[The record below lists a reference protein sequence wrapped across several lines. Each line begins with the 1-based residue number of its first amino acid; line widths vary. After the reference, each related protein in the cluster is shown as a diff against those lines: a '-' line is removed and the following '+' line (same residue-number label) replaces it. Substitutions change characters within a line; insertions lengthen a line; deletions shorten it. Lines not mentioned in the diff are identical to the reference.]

1 MPTTFLVTIDWKLT
15 IFAIAGGLGIF
26 LFGINLMSDSLKKLA
41 GSKLKLFL
49 EKTTNTPLKG
59 IFVGILLTALIQS
72 SSATSALVVGLVRAG
87 LMTLPQAVGVIFGA
101 NIGTTFTS
109 VLISLNIG
117 SYAMPI
123 MFVGT
128 VLIFFV
134 RRKKVQFF
142 GKVIFGF
149 GMMFFGLDTMGGAL
163 KQLVQLPE
171 FAQMLQSVG
180 DKPVLGVIVGVI
192 TTAIIQSSSATI
204 GILQQLYSTGG
215 VPLIGA
221 IAIVLGD
228 NIGTTITSI
237 MASVGATS
245 SAKRT
250 ALVHVLF
257 NSFGTIVF
265 LILLRPYTSFIT
277 LLAQAIVGDD
287 YLTNRLTI
295 SLAHVSFNIAT
306 VFVLYW
312 FVKQMVWAVSKIIP
326 AKDEIEMDD
335 IVLDK
340 LLLKRSP
347 DLALENVKKAM
358 INMGN
363 VTRGMLE
370 FTYNFAFENDDRAME
385 LGMQC
390 EEMLDSMD
398 DKIHNYL
405 VEIGANDL
413 TDRQIQKVAKHIDT
427 ITDLERIGDHFDNL
441 LELFNERKEKRII
454 LHDKTKE
461 ELLDLFSIIR
471 KQLENA
477 LTAYFQEDIAL
488 ANDIMKVEQQLDVL
502 VREYRRNHI
511 NRINDKTCEEVE
523 AGYYVDILSNIE
535 RIGDHCNN
543 MAVNVMNKNFS
554 YHKSDLDHH
563 E

>member
-347 DLALENVKKAM
+347 DLALENAKKAM

-441 LELFNERKEKRII
+441 LELFNERKEKRIV
-454 LHDKTKE
+454 LHEKTKE
-461 ELLDLFSIIR
+461 ELLNLFSIIR
-471 KQLENA
+471 KQLDNS
-477 LTAYFQEDIAL
+477 LTAYFKEDISL

-543 MAVNVMNKNFS
+543 MAINVMNKNFS
-554 YHKSDLDHH
+554 YHKTDLDHH

>member
-1 MPTTFLVTIDWKLT
+1 MPIIFLADIDWKLT
-15 IFAIAGGLGIF
+15 VFAIVGGLGIF

-59 IFVGILLTALIQS
+59 ILVGILLTALIQS

-101 NIGTTFTS
+101 NIGTTITS
-109 VLISLNIG
+109 VLISLDIG

-123 MFVGT
+123 MFVGA
-128 VLIFFV
+128 VLIFFF
-134 RRKKVQFF
+134 KKKKIQHF
-142 GKVIFGF
+142 GKVLFGF
-149 GMMFFGLDTMGGAL
+149 GMLFFGLDTMGAAL
-163 KQLVQLPE
+163 KQLVELPA
-171 FAQMLQSVG
+171 FVNMLQSVG
-180 DKPVLGVIVGVI
+180 DTPILGVAVGVV

-228 NIGTTITSI
+228 NIGTTVTSI
-237 MASVGATS
+237 MASIGGTS

-257 NSFGTIVF
+257 NAFGTILF
-265 LILLRPYTSFIT
+265 FILLKPYTS
-277 LLAQAIVGDD
+277 LVAYVSESIVGPNF
-287 YLTNRLTI
+287 LTNKLTI
-295 SLAHVSFNIAT
+295 SLAHVMFNIAT
-306 VFVLYW
+306 VLILFW
-312 FVKQMVWAVSKIIP
+312 FVKQIVWAVTKIIP
-326 AKDEIEMDD
+326 SHDEIEIDD

-340 LLLKRSP
+340 LLLKSSP

-358 INMGN
+358 KNMGN
-363 VTRGMLE
+363 VARGMLE
-370 FTYNFAFENDDRAME
+370 FAYNYAFDNDDKAIE
-385 LGMQC
+385 LGNQC

-405 VEIGANDL
+405 VDIGANDL
-413 TDRQIQKVAKHIDT
+413 SDNQIQRVAKNIDT

-441 LELFNERKEKRII
+441 FEFFQERKEKK
-454 LHDKTKE
+454 LVMHDKTRE
-461 ELLDLFSIIR
+461 ELVYLFQIIRSQLEKALNAYFEEDINLAIEITKQEAKLDL
-471 KQLENA
+471 
-477 LTAYFQEDIAL
+477 
-488 ANDIMKVEQQLDVL
+488 L
-502 VREYRRNHI
+502 VKEYRRNHI
-511 NRINDKTCEEVE
+511 NRINDKTCTEND
-523 AGYYVDILSNIE
+523 AGFYVDILSNIE

-543 MAVNVMNKNFS
+543 MAINVISKDFS
-554 YHKSDLDHH
+554 YHTDDLEHL
-563 E
+563 